1 MVLVRRWLL
10 IVTVHETNR
19 EKRTRR
25 QVQDARP
32 MAGEA
37 RKAVRS
43 SKAGKEVTQEARIE
57 GEGVRCRHS
66 LPETSRPRSPMGT
79 PWQPRP
85 CALGG
90 VGTRGLFLQYSR
102 YIDISG
108 DRDRLLRR

>member
-37 RKAVRS
+37 RKAVRR
-43 SKAGKEVTQEARIE
+43 SKAGK
-57 GEGVRCRHS
+57 
-66 LPETSRPRSPMGT
+66 
-79 PWQPRP
+79 
-85 CALGG
+85 
-90 VGTRGLFLQYSR
+90 
-102 YIDISG
+102 
-108 DRDRLLRR
+108 